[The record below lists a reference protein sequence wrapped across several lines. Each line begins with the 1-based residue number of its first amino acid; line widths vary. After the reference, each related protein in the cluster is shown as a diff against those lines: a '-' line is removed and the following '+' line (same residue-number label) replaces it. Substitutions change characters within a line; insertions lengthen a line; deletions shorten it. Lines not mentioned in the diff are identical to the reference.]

1 MTDRLR
7 RYAAQVIVLGIVG
20 TLYISGWI
28 FVWTLDK
35 LFVPIIWL
43 LGHLDPKEHHDN

>member
-1 MTDRLR
+1 MSNRLR
-7 RYAAQVIVLGIVG
+7 RYAAQMIVLTIVG
-20 TLYISGWI
+20 ALYILGWT

-43 LGHLDPKEHHDN
+43 LGHIDPKEK

>member
-1 MTDRLR
+1 MINRIR
-7 RYAAQVIVLGIVG
+7 RYASQAIVLAIVG
-20 TLYISGWI
+20 TLYILGWT

-43 LGHLDPKEHHDN
+43 LGHIDPKE